1 MKFIFGLVAATMF
14 CAQALHFDSTETHI
28 RRYSH
33 LKKGVHQLAVDH
45 FENSYYNPNEP
56 TPQNPN
62 SPTNP
67 STSVNG
73 VPPTITRNGNIPDE
87 EEEDSQNGETS
98 STNSQDSENDN
109 EFDDH
114 PPGSTT
120 GFFGQNHPT
129 SGNPTHPGWPNTN
142 DDE

>member
-1 MKFIFGLVAATMF
+1 MKFIFGLVAGTIF
-14 CAQALHFDSTETHI
+14 CAQALQFDSTETHI

-45 FENSYYNPNEP
+45 FENNFYEP

-62 SPTNP
+62 YSTNP
-67 STSVNG
+67 TSPVNG

-87 EEEDSQNGETS
+87 EDSENENGETS

-114 PPGSTT
+114 PPVSTT
-120 GFFGQNHPT
+120 GVFPQNHPN